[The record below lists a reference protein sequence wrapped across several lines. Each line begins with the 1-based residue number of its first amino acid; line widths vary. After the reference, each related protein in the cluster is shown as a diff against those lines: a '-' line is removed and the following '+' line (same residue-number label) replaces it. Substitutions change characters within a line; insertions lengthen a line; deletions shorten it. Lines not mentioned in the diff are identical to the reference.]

1 MRQSGYK
8 KPSRVIWIF
17 KSSLSLFYTHKAKA
31 YARRQV
37 FKCSQATRDHLRSS
51 VKRLPGSC
59 RVSGPGAHLSE
70 GRPCSDPARSRAKR
84 IWRHPFLLLPWDVL
98 VTSLRGS
105 QRRPMNSKAGGWL
118 GGWARCHSQRAYAG
132 KVTVMETG
140 YRECLYVCVHTN
152 PQSIRMACIFLDN
165 GHLIFDNWI
174 SLRAVTN
181 TRACNTPNPWR
192 HIQFPFLIL
201 GERPAVMMK
210 MWYPA
215 PPQQEGNQL
224 LLGLAWLFLGSHIG
238 SGSSTMAQH
247 LFTLSEG
254 IC

>member
-1 MRQSGYK
+1 MTFWQQPVRQSGYK

-140 YRECLYVCVHTN
+140 GEGLCLHRVQRVSLCVCSHKPTEHTHG
-152 PQSIRMACIFLDN
+152 L
-165 GHLIFDNWI
+165 HL
-174 SLRAVTN
+174 
-181 TRACNTPNPWR
+181 PW
-192 HIQFPFLIL
+192 
-201 GERPAVMMK
+201 
-210 MWYPA
+210 
-215 PPQQEGNQL
+215 
-224 LLGLAWLFLGSHIG
+224 
-238 SGSSTMAQH
+238 
-247 LFTLSEG
+247 
-254 IC
+254 